1 MQIFHFHQLNRT
13 DAMASIDRRVNMKN
27 IALVILAAALPAL
40 AQEKTLSCNDRGNHG
55 STITHCEM
63 REQPA
68 GFAGRLNVDASTNGG
83 VTVKGWDNGGVL
95 VRARVEAW
103 AADEGSAA
111 SVSSQ
116 VRVDVSAG
124 QVSASGPASNG
135 ESGWSVSYE
144 VFVPRRADLNVK
156 ANNGGIAISDVAG
169 TIQFETKNGGVS
181 LKRLAGDVEGK
192 TMNGGLNVE
201 LAGARW
207 EGAKLDART
216 KNGGVNIS
224 VPENYSAHFET
235 ATVNGRVNIDFP
247 MTVHGEISKKLATD
261 LGSGGAT
268 VHVETT
274 NGAVNVKRAAI

>member
-1 MQIFHFHQLNRT
+1 
-13 DAMASIDRRVNMKN
+13 MKH
-27 IALVILAAALPAL
+27 IALAFFVAALPAL
-40 AQEKTLSCNDRGNHG
+40 AQEKTLSCNDRNSHG
-55 STITHCEM
+55 SMVTHCEM
-63 REQPA
+63 REMSV
-68 GFAGRLNVDASTNGG
+68 GFAGRLSVDAGTNGG
-83 VTVKGWDNGGVL
+83 VKVKGWDNAGVL
-95 VRARVEAW
+95 VRARVEAT

-111 SVSSQ
+111 ALSAQ

-124 QVSASGPASNG
+124 QVSASGPATTSG
-135 ESGWSVSYE
+135 DGGWSVSYE
-144 VFVPRRADLNVK
+144 IFVPRRGDLNLK

-192 TMNGGLNVE
+192 TQNGGVNVE

-224 VPENYSAHFET
+224 MPESYSAHFEGS
-235 ATVNGRVNIDFP
+235 TVNGRMNIDFP
-247 MTVHGEISKKLATD
+247 MTVHGEIGRKLATD

-268 VHVETT
+268 IHVETT
-274 NGAVNVKRAAI
+274 NGGVNIKRAAM